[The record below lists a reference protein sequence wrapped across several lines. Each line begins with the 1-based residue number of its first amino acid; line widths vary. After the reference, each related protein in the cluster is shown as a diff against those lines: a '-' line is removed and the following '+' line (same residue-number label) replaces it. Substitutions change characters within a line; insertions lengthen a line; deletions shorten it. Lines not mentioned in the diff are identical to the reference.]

1 MKHEYRYE
9 FHSGDEIL
17 KNQNILS
24 QMYDIL
30 DTQDFM
36 GREDI
41 LKYLDESA
49 VICCMTKDNSIVG
62 FSWTTICKEEQI
74 AELCWFVM
82 DKDKSKGLE
91 GKQLLNKTIEYCKS
105 EGISSLKFNCA
116 KQSWGR
122 IKDEHKLLSKFGYT
136 LDKYETDYDVSINI

>member
-9 FHSGDEIL
+9 FHNGDKVLE
-17 KNQNILS
+17 NQNILS

-36 GREDI
+36 GRGDI

-62 FSWTTICKEEQI
+62 FSWTIICKEEQI

-116 KQSWGR
+116 ETSWGR
-122 IKDEHKLLSKFGYT
+122 IKNRHKLLSKYGYVV
-136 LDKYETDYDVSINI
+136 DESEKDYDISINI